1 MSTIGCVISDGGL
14 TAILDLT
21 AGTVL
26 YTAPAG
32 VPFNSVTG
40 CDRVP
45 SGTFALGNN
54 GTSTGS
60 TGPLSLWR
68 WNAGPL
74 FTPVAPVA
82 APPVAITS
90 NTLANPTVITCAA
103 PHFLVS
109 GQTVTIA
116 GNVGSV
122 PTINNAG
129 QTVTVIS
136 PTTFSIPVHTTTG
149 GTGGTVQAGNAGAW
163 YALSA
168 NGANVWAAD
177 TTGSATR
184 PVFRQIS
191 GNPGSVLASSGPI
204 TTLANSARIIA
215 VSIDEKTMYYT
226 SALTGAPI
234 KRWDLINNVALTDL
248 VSPADIILGMWTVP
262 GTTDIVV
269 VTQTAYSGSAPVH
282 IKVIRYT
289 TAAATVFSVDVYDLP
304 ASAVDMSVQIARDL
318 SITSVWIRTPAPPL
332 YLQSVQST
340 YLQVSLLTG
349 AILQQTTIAFPGIG
363 YFNPIYGVPPIG
375 LTYPFVILGT
385 TPGGSASGIPCA
397 EFA

>member
-1 MSTIGCVISDGGL
+1 MSTIGAVISDGGL

-21 AGTVL
+21 AGAVL

-74 FTPVAPVA
+74 FTPVATVA

-90 NTLANPTVITCAA
+90 NSLANPTIVTCAA

-109 GQTVTIA
+109 GQLVTVA
-116 GNVGSV
+116 GVITSI
-122 PTINNAG
+122 PPINGAG
-129 QTVTVIS
+129 QTATVTG
-136 PTTFSIPVHTTTG
+136 PTTFSLPINVTTP

-168 NGANVWAAD
+168 NGNNVWAAD

-191 GNPGSVLASSGPI
+191 GNPGTVLASSGPI

-215 VSIDEKTMYYT
+215 VSIDEHTMYYT

-234 KRWDLINNVALTDL
+234 KRWDLVNNVALTDL
-248 VSPADIILGMWTVP
+248 VSPADIIVGMWTVP
-262 GTTDIVV
+262 SSTDIVV

-289 TAAATVFSVDVYDLP
+289 TAAATVFTVDVFDLP
-304 ASAVDMSVQIARDL
+304 ASALDMSIQIARDI
-318 SITSVWIRTPAPPL
+318 SITSVWIRVPAPPL

-349 AILQQTTIAFPGIG
+349 AVLQQTTIAFPGIG
-363 YFNPIYGVPPIG
+363 YFNAVYGIPPIG
-375 LTYPFVILGT
+375 LTYPFVILGP
-385 TPGGSASGIPCA
+385 TPPTGGGSGGCTS
-397 EFA
+397 FT